1 MGERPWGAS
10 SSVKA
15 MKNSKQ
21 ARNRLGDFSSG
32 SRDRTKRSSKNHFGV
47 LANLDSEEHFP
58 SLAGT
63 KNVGEVMALDSERTP
78 YHVFRDAA
86 DLRLHLLLMNREQS
100 LDRQSKKYVMS
111 SVKELEAEEKLAK
124 VVPFDSVRIASLEAR
139 IRSMKGLIP
148 LRIKNFTK
156 KLQSSAG
163 ANLQRAE
170 GVIFNASPMADAD
183 HVVNTGEKDGK
194 YVSGD
199 EAVKE
204 GALLNESIAS
214 LTDNEDE
221 YATGGEDSVADS
233 DEDGSDPE
241 DSGSEVMG
249 NVPAAVAGYREDDSG
264 MEIKSTEIE
273 VDDGAFSPG
282 GEEIEVTSRVEYPSA
297 IGTEQ
302 GGKAIQ
308 VFSSDPSLSRSVFS
322 LDPVEDC
329 CKCVEM
335 MRSSDCASKNKQ
347 TGDCVG
353 FCCNALQVSDK
364 LPSTPKPAEPCVSAA
379 EKHFFGGDLKY
390 GAIEKTLFFED
401 AKGNNEV
408 ESREAQGK
416 ASLASKK

>member
-1 MGERPWGAS
+1 
-10 SSVKA
+10 

-21 ARNRLGDFSSG
+21 ARNRLGDLSSG

-86 DLRLHLLLMNREQS
+86 DLRLHLLLMNRDQS

-139 IRSMKGLIP
+139 IRSMKGLSP

-156 KLQSSAG
+156 ELQSSAG

-204 GALLNESIAS
+204 GALLDESIAS
-214 LTDNEDE
+214 LTDDEDE
-221 YATGGEDSVADS
+221 QSAREGFEESVKVGPSIDNSAPLDSATGGEDSVADS

-241 DSGSEVMG
+241 DSGSEVKG
-249 NVPAAVAGYREDDSG
+249 NVPAAVAGYREEDSG

-282 GEEIEVTSRVEYPSA
+282 GEEIEVTSGVEYPSA
-297 IGTEQ
+297 IDTEQ
-302 GGKAIQ
+302 GGRR
-308 VFSSDPSLSRSVFS
+308 SRYSPPIRPFLVQFFRSILLKIAASV
-322 LDPVEDC
+322 
-329 CKCVEM
+329 
-335 MRSSDCASKNKQ
+335 
-347 TGDCVG
+347 
-353 FCCNALQVSDK
+353 
-364 LPSTPKPAEPCVSAA
+364 
-379 EKHFFGGDLKY
+379 LK
-390 GAIEKTLFFED
+390 
-401 AKGNNEV
+401 
-408 ESREAQGK
+408 
-416 ASLASKK
+416 

>member
-1 MGERPWGAS
+1 MRAGILTRDNGYLIPKMGESQEPVTRHLSSRLVAPLSITIPRLVIVIEDNIIDINPDVLQPRASLSRRFVTTVPLRGLTMGERPWGAS

-86 DLRLHLLLMNREQS
+86 DLRLHLLLMNRDQS

-139 IRSMKGLIP
+139 IRSMKGLSP

-156 KLQSSAG
+156 ELQSSAG

-204 GALLNESIAS
+204 GALLDESIAS
-214 LTDNEDE
+214 LTF
-221 YATGGEDSVADS
+221 
-233 DEDGSDPE
+233 
-241 DSGSEVMG
+241 
-249 NVPAAVAGYREDDSG
+249 YR
-264 MEIKSTEIE
+264 
-273 VDDGAFSPG
+273 
-282 GEEIEVTSRVEYPSA
+282 
-297 IGTEQ
+297 
-302 GGKAIQ
+302 
-308 VFSSDPSLSRSVFS
+308 
-322 LDPVEDC
+322 
-329 CKCVEM
+329 
-335 MRSSDCASKNKQ
+335 
-347 TGDCVG
+347 
-353 FCCNALQVSDK
+353 
-364 LPSTPKPAEPCVSAA
+364 
-379 EKHFFGGDLKY
+379 
-390 GAIEKTLFFED
+390 
-401 AKGNNEV
+401 
-408 ESREAQGK
+408 
-416 ASLASKK
+416 